1 MPPAVVGFYGITE
14 TDSIVSPSPPTC
26 SALSLVLGQIF
37 YISVVNDEVSQWKK
51 PETAGDGQ
59 VFSYGYGWAFYAA
72 SSSFLC
78 AMVSAV
84 GQITLF
90 LSRYSGSVRDMV
102 FVVPGL
108 NTKKLAANPVETPL
122 SAAAAASAVVDFS
135 GGSNGAHRQSV
146 IF

>member
-1 MPPAVVGFYGITE
+1 M
-14 TDSIVSPSPPTC
+14 
-26 SALSLVLGQIF
+26 
-37 YISVVNDEVSQWKK
+37 NDEVSQWKK

-108 NTKKLAANPVETPL
+108 NTKKLATAETPL
-122 SAAAAASAVVDFS
+122 SAASAAAAASGDFS
-135 GGSNGAHRQSV
+135 DGSNGAHRQSV